1 MRAAIA
7 LVGERGTSN
16 IPVSDIADAADVSR
30 PLLYQHFGDRDT
42 LLLEAA
48 LDLAQTDLVERAH
61 STDETLTERDRVLAA
76 VSHFARH
83 RDFYRAMLTG
93 PCGYALTKALTD
105 LLSPFNRAWA
115 RWMTPGDPAPELLD
129 DLALFLTGGSAA
141 VINTW
146 VIEGPDPLDS
156 EAFTDRLLRM
166 LPVVTRRPSDRES
179 RP

>member
-7 LVGERGTSN
+7 LVAERGTSN

-48 LDLAQTDLVERAH
+48 LDLARTDLVARVH
-61 STDETLTERDRVLAA
+61 DTDEKLTERDRVLAA
-76 VSHFARH
+76 ARHFARH
-83 RDFYRAMLTG
+83 RAFYRAMLTG
-93 PCGYALTKALTD
+93 PSGYALNKALTD

-115 RWMTPGDPAPELLD
+115 RRMVADEPDTELLD
-129 DLALFLTGGSAA
+129 DLALFLTGGSAT
-141 VINTW
+141 VFNTW
-146 VIEGPDPLDS
+146 VIEGPDPLDP

-179 RP
+179 

>member
-7 LVGERGTSN
+7 LVAERGTSN

-48 LDLAQTDLVERAH
+48 FDLARTDLVERVH
-61 STDETLTERDRVLAA
+61 DPDEKLTERDRVLAA
-76 VSHFARH
+76 TRHFARH
-83 RDFYRAMLTG
+83 RAFYRPMLTG
-93 PCGYALTKALTD
+93 PCAYGLNKALTD

-115 RWMTPGDPAPELLD
+115 RRMSPGDLAPELLD
-129 DLALFLTGGSAA
+129 DLALFLTSGSAA

-146 VIEGPDPLDS
+146 VIEGPDPLDP

-166 LPVVTRRPSDRES
+166 LPVVTGRPSNRES
-179 RP
+179 QP